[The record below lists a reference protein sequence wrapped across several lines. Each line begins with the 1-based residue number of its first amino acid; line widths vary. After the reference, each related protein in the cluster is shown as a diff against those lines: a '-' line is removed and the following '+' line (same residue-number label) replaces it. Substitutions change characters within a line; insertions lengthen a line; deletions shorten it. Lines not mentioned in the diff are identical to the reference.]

1 MNIPIKK
8 SPPTSQSICQA
19 SPLSNHELG
28 SFLSAASPWWLT
40 LLLTCLLS
48 CLTGCGGA
56 PGQQTMSVLN
66 PDFFGIGEEL
76 ARCLV
81 VNRRDGGGSERL
93 IFTTMVNL
101 DDLRQTSKFGRTLSE
116 SMATQLFQHG
126 YGVVELRKAAN
137 IMIQSPHG
145 EMVLSRDATR
155 LAKQYEANAIVA
167 GTYALT
173 PKTVIINVKLLDAD
187 SNAVL
192 SVAGMELERS
202 ANIDYLLAEGVGLVD
217 EKISGFER

>member
-1 MNIPIKK
+1 MEKKVKISVKEMSCPWRVGIPLNPRF
-8 SPPTSQSICQA
+8 SPAVQWRLAVLLALLISCLA
-19 SPLSNHELG
+19 G
-28 SFLSAASPWWLT
+28 CSAAPRPQTVSALT
-40 LLLTCLLS
+40 
-48 CLTGCGGA
+48 
-56 PGQQTMSVLN
+56 

-76 ARCLV
+76 ARQLIA
-81 VNRRDGGGSERL
+81 NRREGVGGERL
-93 IFTTMVNL
+93 IFTTLVNL
-101 DDLRQTSKFGRTLSE
+101 DDLRQTSRFGRTMSE

-137 IMIQSPHG
+137 IMVQANNG

-173 PKTVIINVKLLDAD
+173 PKTVIINVKLLDVH
-187 SNAVL
+187 SEAVL

-202 ANIDYLLAEGVGLVD
+202 STINYLLKEQVGLVD
-217 EKISGFER
+217 AELSGLER